1 MGRGFNLFK
10 VFGIQVSIDYSWFIV
25 FGLVV
30 WSLSALYFPNQYPGL
45 GFGSYLLVA
54 ILSALLL
61 FGSVLAHELS
71 HSVVAKRAGIDVPQ
85 ITLFIFGGVAQIAQE
100 PESARIEFRVAV
112 AGLLMSLF
120 LAALFWIIAR
130 VGLAA
135 DWAAIVNGMF
145 YYLALINVLLAIF
158 NSVPGFPLD
167 GGRILRAYL
176 WQRWKNLLRAT
187 RAAARVGSGFGIFL
201 ILIGFLEF
209 FRGNLI
215 GGIWLVLIG
224 MFLQQ
229 SARAGYEMAALR
241 DALAGVKVRELMSS
255 NVITVEEQLPV
266 SQLVQDF
273 VYRYRFVSFPVLR
286 GDRLVGMVSINNVKE
301 VPREQ
306 WETTTVGQI
315 MVPVEQLD
323 PIDPEADSVE
333 ALGLMVRKDVG
344 RLPVTRDGRLVGILS
359 RRDIMN
365 LFRIRSDIGI

>member
-1 MGRGFNLFK
+1 M
-10 VFGIQVSIDYSWFIV
+10 
-25 FGLVV
+25 V
-30 WSLSALYFPNQYPGL
+30 WSLSALYFPHQYPGL

-54 ILSALLL
+54 TLSALLL

-229 SARAGYEMAALR
+229 SARAGYEMTALR

-255 NVITVEEQLPV
+255 NVVTVDESLTLN
-266 SQLVQDF
+266 QLVQDF
-273 VYRYRFVSFPVLR
+273 VYRYRYISFPVLR
-286 GDRLVGMVSINNVKE
+286 GDRLVGMVSINHVKE

-306 WETTTVGQI
+306 WDTTTVGQI

-323 PIDPEADSVE
+323 LIDPEADSVE

-344 RLPVTRDGRLVGILS
+344 RLPVARDGRLVGILS